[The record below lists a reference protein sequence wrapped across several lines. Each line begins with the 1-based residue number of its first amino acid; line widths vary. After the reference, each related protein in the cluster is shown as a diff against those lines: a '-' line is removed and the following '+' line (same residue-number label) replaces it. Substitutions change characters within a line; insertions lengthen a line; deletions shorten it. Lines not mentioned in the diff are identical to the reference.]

1 MTYVNPLSSG
11 LQSGRVDMGVD
22 YTGSGN
28 LFAIGS
34 GTIVNTKNS
43 QWPGG
48 TFIGLKLDQP
58 INGQQFVYYAE
69 NITPKV
75 KVGDRVNAGQVIG
88 HANGTYPYIEI
99 GFAAPPGTG
108 TTQAAASGQ
117 SALGQSEGDPG
128 KFSTGYGVMM
138 SQVIQ
143 SLGGKGGIVSAGGI
157 QGNVPSGT
165 DATLTDQTSPNGCN
179 PAMVGLFYAVQIGIQ
194 FGRYFSSR
202 KPYHRK
208 SVRKK
213 HDERKGGSADTRH
226 GSCGE

>member
-1 MTYVNPLSSG
+1 MTYVNPLSPG

-28 LFAIGS
+28 LFAMGD
-34 GTIVNTKNS
+34 GEIVNTKNS
-43 QWPGG
+43 EWPGG

-58 INGQQFVYYAE
+58 IQGQQFVYYAE

-75 KVGDRVNAGQVIG
+75 KVGQRVKAGQVIG

-108 TTQAAASGQ
+108 QTQALATGQ
-117 SALGQSEGDPG
+117 AALGQSQGDPG
-128 KFSTGYGVMM
+128 KFSTGYGVLM

-143 SLGGKGGIVSAGGI
+143 SLGGKGGIISAGGI
-157 QGNVPSGT
+157 QGDAPSVDMSANQPSAG
-165 DATLTDQTSPNGCN
+165 SGCN
-179 PAMVGLFYAVQIGIQ
+179 PAMVGLFYAIQIGIQ
-194 FGRYFSSR
+194 FGRFLSCR
-202 KPYHRK
+202 KPYYRK

-213 HDERKGGSADTRH
+213 YDERKGRSADTRH